1 MLAPRSYLSRPPSLC
16 PLSATVSRGCVQN
29 KRAWGKSSFTSRS
42 LLNTHGARS
51 IIVSEQTREGTRGSG
66 RPSRGA
72 AGGRDAAGGRGR
84 PGCCRGTG
92 QGRDA
97 AGGRGKAGMLWGMG
111 KAWMRL
117 GDGGRLGCCRAHGG
131 GKHAGATAVRKSES
145 RDLLLYTDPGNSC
158 NTGESPQA
166 PSE

>member
-1 MLAPRSYLSRPPSLC
+1 MR
-16 PLSATVSRGCVQN
+16 RGD
-29 KRAWGKSSFTSRS
+29 
-42 LLNTHGARS
+42 
-51 IIVSEQTREGTRGSG
+51 
-66 RPSRGA
+66 
-72 AGGRDAAGGRGR
+72 AGGRDAAGGRGKAGMLRGDGGR
-84 PGCCRGTG
+84 P
-92 QGRDA
+92 
-97 AGGRGKAGMLWGMG
+97 AGMRGKAGMLWGMG